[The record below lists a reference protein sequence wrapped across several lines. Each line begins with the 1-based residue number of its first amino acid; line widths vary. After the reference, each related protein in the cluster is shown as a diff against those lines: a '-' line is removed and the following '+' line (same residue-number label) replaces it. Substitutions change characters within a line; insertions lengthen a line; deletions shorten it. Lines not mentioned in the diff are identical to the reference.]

1 MIKLRKIE
9 PSDLPFLYQWENDV
23 TMWADSD
30 THNPLSRHDLHQY
43 IENTTGDIYRDGQL
57 RLIVEGVADT
67 SSPNSPVASSPN
79 IIGCI
84 DLFDFDARNRKAA
97 IGMYIAPE
105 ARGKGVGKQAVRL
118 LLDYALDFLHL
129 RMVYAIISVHNTA
142 CFPTPFPRASGAIY
156 IPIAALRLRASKSKR
171 SMQPII
177 LGDEATGLLGD
188 EVSATPSMIRRN
200 CPSR

>member
-9 PSDLPFLYQWENDV
+9 PSDLPFLYQWENDA

-57 RLIVEGVADT
+57 RLIIEESQLLT
-67 SSPNSPVASSPN
+67 LNSQLSTKVV
-79 IIGCI
+79 GCI

-97 IGMYIAPE
+97 IGMYIAPD
-105 ARGKGVGKQAVRL
+105 ARGKGVGKQAVQL
-118 LLDYALDFLHL
+118 LLADAFGFGHL

-142 CFPTPFPRASGAIY
+142 CSHIY
-156 IPIAALRLRASKSKR
+156 EQ
-171 SMQPII
+171 M
-177 LGDEATGLLGD
+177 GF
-188 EVSATPSMIRRN
+188 TPSSPLANWTLEGDAILWQKSQN
-200 CPSR
+200 H

>member
-9 PSDLPFLYQWENDV
+9 PSDLPFLYQWENDA

-57 RLIVEGVADT
+57 RLIIEEAQLSTKVV
-67 SSPNSPVASSPN
+67 
-79 IIGCI
+79 GCI

-105 ARGKGVGKQAVRL
+105 ARGKGVGKQAVQQ
-118 LLDYALDFLHL
+118 LLDYAFDFLHL
-129 RMVYAIISVHNTA
+129 RMVYAIISVHNIA
-142 CFPTPFPRASGAIY
+142 CSHIY
-156 IPIAALRLRASKSKR
+156 EQ
-171 SMQPII
+171 M
-177 LGDEATGLLGD
+177 GF
-188 EVSATPSMIRRN
+188 TPSSPLANWTLEGDAILWQKSQN
-200 CPSR
+200 H